1 MRSMLTTLLL
11 ADAVHKY
18 SEDQPRAANGEFGEG
33 GESTPKVGDSKAVLA
48 ALKDLHGHENVL
60 SGKGGFWIKNH
71 GHISLAQA
79 RSQTG
84 IKAPEREFRGRQQ
97 PWGEYAWI
105 AGMNRGLGGK
115 K

>member
-1 MRSMLTTLLL
+1 MSASRYVTPSDRTGKPATGRYGAGKGYLRMRSMLTTLLL

-33 GESTPKVGDSKAVLA
+33 GESTPKVGDSK
-48 ALKDLHGHENVL
+48 
-60 SGKGGFWIKNH
+60 
-71 GHISLAQA
+71 
-79 RSQTG
+79 
-84 IKAPEREFRGRQQ
+84 